1 MHAAPRV
8 TSGYIIQQEVTEAGR
23 PLDYPVPSL
32 RRLRCII
39 ADPQGIEKRVIA
51 THLELALSEGII
63 MSATLKLDEEY
74 QSTRAALIN
83 ARINMTDS
91 IDALYRDWL
100 RWRNKS
106 RSLAGVDTVAT
117 ANADRWWTL
126 HLAQFRSLMDPL
138 HVAARAERIRK
149 DRNVV
154 RTRLHPA

>member
-1 MHAAPRV
+1 MPNA
-8 TSGYIIQQEVTEAGR
+8 I
-23 PLDYPVPSL
+23 
-32 RRLRCII
+32 
-39 ADPQGIEKRVIA
+39 
-51 THLELALSEGII
+51 HLELARSGDII
-63 MSATLKLDEEY
+63 MNATIKLDEEY

-91 IDALYRDWL
+91 LDALYRDWL